1 MEIKA
6 ICQSPGN
13 HLLAHEFKSAEPVID
28 FWFYYLWKVF
38 KVLTFSSQDMAR
50 LGEEN
55 LLIRQ
60 FKTGDHHSFKVLYQK
75 YAPKLY
81 GFSRKYLNSDE
92 DAEEIVQEIFLRIWE
107 KKDNID
113 ESQSFSSYI
122 FQAAKYRIF
131 NGFRKKINEQAYLDF
146 MIYADDSSSNFTDME
161 VEYQEIKSK
170 AETAISAMPPKRQEI
185 FRMSREQGLKNKEIA
200 EKLQISIKTVEN
212 QMSQALKFLKDELI
226 DYQLI
231 IMVFLLTQLQM

>member
-1 MEIKA
+1 MT
-6 ICQSPGN
+6 Q
-13 HLLAHEFKSAEPVID
+13 
-28 FWFYYLWKVF
+28 
-38 KVLTFSSQDMAR
+38 
-50 LGEEN
+50 LGEEY

-60 FKTGDHHSFKVLYQK
+60 FKNGDHHSFKVLYQK

-81 GFSRKYLNSDE
+81 GFSRKYLYSDE

-107 KKDNID
+107 KKENID

-122 FQAAKYRIF
+122 FQAAKHRIF
-131 NGFRKKINEQAYLDF
+131 NGFRKKVNEQAYLDF
-146 MIYADDSSSNFTDME
+146 VIYADNTSSNFTEME

-170 AETAISAMPPKRQEI
+170 ADAVINAMPPKRQEI

-212 QMSQALKFLKDELI
+212 QMSQALKFLREELT
-226 DYQLI
+226 DYQTFILL
-231 IMVFLLTQLQM
+231 FLLTHLQL